1 MTKYDD
7 GRLEDFW
14 EFNLYL
20 GDRFP
25 LEIEAIVGSNLELV
39 SAFQDSLLQRAV
51 FQSQHDRVPLP
62 CIAGLFPDKRPF
74 NALIVLSLDRSIAES
89 SVTSASKSTVVWAS
103 RSKSTSP
110 SSKPASTL
118 LWSR

>member
-39 SAFQDSLLQRAV
+39 SA
-51 FQSQHDRVPLP
+51 
-62 CIAGLFPDKRPF
+62 
-74 NALIVLSLDRSIAES
+74 
-89 SVTSASKSTVVWAS
+89 S
-103 RSKSTSP
+103 RILCSNEP
-110 SSKPASTL
+110 SSKASTIVCRFL
-118 LWSR
+118 A

>member
-39 SAFQDSLLQRAV
+39 SAFRILCS
-51 FQSQHDRVPLP
+51 
-62 CIAGLFPDKRPF
+62 
-74 NALIVLSLDRSIAES
+74 NE
-89 SVTSASKSTVVWAS
+89 
-103 RSKSTSP
+103 P
-110 SSKPASTL
+110 SSKASTIVCRFL
-118 LWSR
+118 A

>member
-74 NALIVLSLDRSIAES
+74 NALIVLSLDRSIVRIKLEPW
-89 SVTSASKSTVVWAS
+89 T
-103 RSKSTSP
+103 RRNGICP
-110 SSKPASTL
+110 IQNHYRRNL
-118 LWSR
+118 